1 VNVDLNVKRD
11 MSLHLRSG
19 RTAFTLL
26 ELLAVI
32 AIITILAA
40 LLLSGVSG
48 AKERS
53 RSVSCKNQLRQ
64 IGLALTMY
72 TSENLLRYPPMG
84 EGYPYQTWAD
94 RLLPYYPLSWTNSSW
109 NCPTY
114 IARRGIISRWT
125 PPQGRWAASY
135 SYNFAGIVGLLWT
148 GAPRQL
154 KELKLGLGRLPKTET
169 REQEVLSPSEMYV
182 VSDARA
188 IAEGNVILGHT
199 RMTPWKSTFIIH
211 GRDLE
216 TAPPH
221 EQDYNLLFADSHV
234 ILVKRR
240 DVLFPPRTASN
251 WNRDNQPHP
260 EAWAPRN
267 EWVVQN

>member
-1 VNVDLNVKRD
+1 MNNNSKVTGGFALV
-11 MSLHLRSG
+11 
-19 RTAFTLL
+19 
-26 ELLAVI
+26 ELLVVI
-32 AIITILAA
+32 AILAILAA
-40 LLLSGVSG
+40 LLLSGVSR

-72 TSENLLRYPPMG
+72 TSENMLRYPPMG
-84 EGYPYQTWAD
+84 EAYPYQTWAD
-94 RLLPYYPLSWTNSSW
+94 RLLPYYPVSWTNISW

-114 IARRGIISRWT
+114 TARNGVISRWT

-169 REQEVLSPSEMYV
+169 REHEVLSPSEMYV
-182 VSDARA
+182 VADARA
-188 IAEGNVILGHT
+188 IAEGNVILGQM
-199 RMTPWKSTFIIH
+199 RMTPWKSTFIIR

-221 EQDYNLLFADSHV
+221 EQNYNLLFADSHV

-240 DVLFPPRTASN
+240 DFLFPPRTASN